1 MQGAVAC
8 NTVVLLGPTAV
19 GKTAIGVR
27 VADHFGWD
35 IISADSRQVYK
46 GLDIGSGKDL
56 SEYTVRDGGTGVTDG
71 TVRVRQIPYHL
82 IDVVTLADEY
92 SVYDFQKDFYAIF
105 DVMRG
110 QGNMPF
116 IVGGTGMYV
125 DSVVRG
131 YELVEVPE
139 NPALRSRLEAMSLE
153 ELAEELRR
161 IKPDL
166 HNTSDLQERER
177 AIHAIEIQTYM
188 QGAEYRA
195 LKERSGTE
203 AERHGVKPF
212 VIGTTLP
219 REQLRANITKR
230 LAERL
235 DAGMIEEVE
244 GLHRQGYSW
253 ERLERLGLE
262 YRFVSE
268 YLEGRIAGR
277 EELFTQLEHAIH
289 RFAKR
294 QETWFRGMERKGVTI
309 HWLPETADKDV
320 RAAAAIAMIE
330 RELSL

>member
-1 MQGAVAC
+1 MRDMQGAVAC

-27 VADHFGWD
+27 VADRFGWD

-56 SEYTVRDGGTGVTDG
+56 SEYTVRDGETD
-71 TVRVRQIPYHL
+71 RVRQIPYHL

-195 LKERSGTE
+195 LKERSGTA

-268 YLEGRIAGR
+268 YLEGKIASR
-277 EELFTQLEHAIH
+277 EELFSQLEHAIH

-309 HWLPETADKDV
+309 HWLPETADKEA